1 MVVFFNSL
9 LFNLTIIVTQ
19 KSGKYLFQVNIIAS
33 NKFMQVIFKFQLIN
47 GFLGYFNL
55 YHLAKNTYEYIMSF
69 NWVEHTYVVLCWLVW
84 FSVSRH
90 G

>member
-33 NKFMQVIFKFQLIN
+33 NKFMQVIVKFQSIN

-55 YHLAKNTYEYIMSF
+55 YHLTKNTCEYIMSF
-69 NWVEHTYVVLCWLVW
+69 N
-84 FSVSRH
+84 
-90 G
+90 